1 MEREGEASQELIEM
15 KLLHLIW
22 NWNRIIYFENWGRF
36 YVQIQTTDLT
46 DDWTH
51 PGPQFRGKKR
61 LISASPR
68 AALLPLSTRYSTF
81 SQVLFGCFSIFFI
94 QLRDWTHNFVLK
106 FIIKFIRRRYSHLN
120 LFLELMTFQYNNRIN
135 LFYFILILFVLN
147 FD

>member
-1 MEREGEASQELIEM
+1 MIET
-15 KLLHLIW
+15 KLLHWIW
-22 NWNRIIYFENWGRF
+22 NRNRIIYFENWGRF
-36 YVQIQTTDLT
+36 YVHIQTTDLT

-81 SQVLFGCFSIFFI
+81 SQVLFGCFSIFFY
-94 QLRDWTHNFVLK
+94 LVTRLAHNFVLEL
-106 FIIKFIRRRYSHLN
+106 IIKFIRRRYSHLN